1 MKDGVK
7 MTQRNQRWNFIP
19 IDGIS
24 NAGITISHDHHKIH
38 EGHKFIAWA
47 QQNILAGQTYRFS
60 FITPSDTYIH
70 YQRSEVSSSVDKLTI
85 RFYQNGVVDT
95 EGDLVATSNRD
106 LNSDEDS
113 GVIIRRGDTYT
124 NVGTQIVPLTG
135 YLPGS
140 VGVGQNRT
148 GGTSGGGE
156 EIILKPNTVYVYKIV
171 NGSDSANLVSINWN
185 WYKDDDY

>member
-1 MKDGVK
+1 
-7 MTQRNQRWNFIP
+7 
-19 IDGIS
+19 
-24 NAGITISHDHHKIH
+24 
-38 EGHKFIAWA
+38 
-47 QQNILAGQTYRFS
+47 
-60 FITPSDTYIH
+60 
-70 YQRSEVSSSVDKLTI
+70 
-85 RFYQNGVVDT
+85 
-95 EGDLVATSNRD
+95 LVATSNRD